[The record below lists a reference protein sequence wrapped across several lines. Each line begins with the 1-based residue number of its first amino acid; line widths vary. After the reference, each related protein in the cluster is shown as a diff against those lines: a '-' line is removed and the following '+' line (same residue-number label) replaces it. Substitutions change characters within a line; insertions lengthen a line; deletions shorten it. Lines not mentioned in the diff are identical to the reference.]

1 MPGQNPTP
9 PSNGATPNG
18 PSPNGPQPPGS
29 LHFIWN
35 SAGAES
41 WSQALADWN
50 VGAAPNSPLDS
61 VEIKSGTSIY
71 DLSSTT
77 FIGFLTVD
85 PGATLEIK
93 AGELVA
99 LGLDDEGTI
108 IINSDP
114 VFVVNGPATIGS
126 THTLTVAGSHN
137 EVDFNI
143 GPTDNKGVIAARQ
156 GAIVD
161 FNIEQVTNEAG
172 ARMLASG
179 DGSAINFLGISESSP
194 DVVDNSGVMAARRGG
209 SILFQDSKVT
219 NEQGGVIRSVGRD
232 SEVFF
237 GDKLGGVEFF
247 NSGKVVG
254 KDGGGVA
261 FFEAT
266 VDNMADGI
274 IEARRG
280 SEVSFSQTNI
290 TNESTALIAAIGCG
304 ALVAIDDGSVANAG
318 EFLAARGGDMQF
330 GDPLSDSVQVDN
342 QAGGLIK
349 ADRGTI
355 SFDRVSFTNDPAVPG
370 AGDTPGLPGGEVK
383 STNWGVISFQG
394 GSLTTATAPW
404 SKPAITAASSSKGSP
419 TTRLPS
425 PTRASSTRP
434 VAAARSGWKG
444 HTSASPMTAE
454 ASSPRTAAR
463 SFSTPWQA

>member
-1 MPGQNPTP
+1 MGRSPGVAPLYLELGRSGKLEP
-9 PSNGATPNG
+9 GAGGLERRRSTE
-18 PSPNGPQPPGS
+18 
-29 LHFIWN
+29 F
-35 SAGAES
+35 
-41 WSQALADWN
+41 
-50 VGAAPNSPLDS
+50 AAS
-61 VEIKSGTSIY
+61 SIY

-77 FIGFLTVD
+77 FIGFLSVD

-179 DGSAINFLGISESSP
+179 DGSAINFLGIGESSP

-219 NEQGGVIRSVGRD
+219 NEQGGVIGSVGRD
-232 SEVFF
+232 SEIFF

-318 EFLAARGGDMQF
+318 EFLAARGGDMRIRRSAQRL
-330 GDPLSDSVQVDN
+330 GPSRQSSRRPD
-342 QAGGLIK
+342 
-349 ADRGTI
+349 
-355 SFDRVSFTNDPAVPG
+355 
-370 AGDTPGLPGGEVK
+370 
-383 STNWGVISFQG
+383 QG
-394 GSLTTATAPW
+394 GSRHYQL
-404 SKPAITAASSSKGSP
+404 
-419 TTRLPS
+419 
-425 PTRASSTRP
+425 
-434 VAAARSGWKG
+434 
-444 HTSASPMTAE
+444 
-454 ASSPRTAAR
+454 
-463 SFSTPWQA
+463 

>member
-1 MPGQNPTP
+1 
-9 PSNGATPNG
+9 
-18 PSPNGPQPPGS
+18 
-29 LHFIWN
+29 
-35 SAGAES
+35 
-41 WSQALADWN
+41 
-50 VGAAPNSPLDS
+50 
-61 VEIKSGTSIY
+61 
-71 DLSSTT
+71 
-77 FIGFLTVD
+77 
-85 PGATLEIK
+85 
-93 AGELVA
+93 LVA

-425 PTRASSTRP
+425 PTRATSTRP
-434 VAAARSGWKG
+434 VAAARSGWKRDPAG
-444 HTSASPMTAE
+444 RCYGA
-454 ASSPRTAAR
+454 AAR
-463 SFSTPWQA
+463 IMPPSSLM

>member
-1 MPGQNPTP
+1 M
-9 PSNGATPNG
+9 
-18 PSPNGPQPPGS
+18 
-29 LHFIWN
+29 I
-35 SAGAES
+35 
-41 WSQALADWN
+41 
-50 VGAAPNSPLDS
+50 
-61 VEIKSGTSIY
+61 
-71 DLSSTT
+71 
-77 FIGFLTVD
+77 
-85 PGATLEIK
+85 
-93 AGELVA
+93 
-99 LGLDDEGTI
+99 
-108 IINSDP
+108 
-114 VFVVNGPATIGS
+114 NGPATIGS

-172 ARMLASG
+172 ARMFASG

-232 SEVFF
+232 SEIFF

-254 KDGGGVA
+254 KDGGGGA

-355 SFDRVSFTNDPAVPG
+355 SFDRVSFTNDPG
-370 AGDTPGLPGGEVK
+370 RTRRGRHAGPARRRSQVDELGR
-383 STNWGVISFQG
+383 NFISAAAA
-394 GSLTTATAPW
+394 LTTATAPW

-444 HTSASPMTAE
+444 HTLSVTDDGGSMFAKDGGEIVFDSVAGVTNENGGEIE
-454 ASSPRTAAR
+454 A
-463 SFSTPWQA
+463 